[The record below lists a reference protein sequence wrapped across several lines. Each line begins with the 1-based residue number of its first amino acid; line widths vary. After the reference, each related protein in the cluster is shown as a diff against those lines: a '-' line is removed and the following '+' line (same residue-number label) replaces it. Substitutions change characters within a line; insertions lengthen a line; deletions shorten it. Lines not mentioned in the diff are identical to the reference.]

1 VLRSVA
7 FAFTVGG
14 TMIAIGL
21 IFYGVDL
28 PAQTVPG
35 FVIYLFMGTA
45 ALSALGIAA
54 TALAKNEESAQ
65 PIGAFTVLM
74 LSFVSGIF
82 IPIDTLPN
90 WLAEI
95 GRIFPL
101 YHLAQ
106 GLQTTVAENPSG
118 IGLSGNDVAVLA
130 VWGLVGIR
138 IATTRFR
145 WEPQGNTAD

>member
-1 VLRSVA
+1 
-7 FAFTVGG
+7 
-14 TMIAIGL
+14 M
-21 IFYGVDL
+21 
-28 PAQTVPG
+28 PG
-35 FVIYLFMGTA
+35 FIVYLFLGTA

-54 TALAKNEESAQ
+54 TALAKNEDSAQ

-82 IPIDTLPN
+82 IPVDTLPN
-90 WLAEI
+90 WLEEI

-118 IGLSGNDVAVLA
+118 IGISANDVAALA
-130 VWGLVGIR
+130 VWGLVGLR
-138 IATTRFR
+138 VASRSFK
-145 WEPQGNTAD
+145 WEPQGRADG

>member
-1 VLRSVA
+1 
-7 FAFTVGG
+7 
-14 TMIAIGL
+14 
-21 IFYGVDL
+21 
-28 PAQTVPG
+28 
-35 FVIYLFMGTA
+35 
-45 ALSALGIAA
+45 
-54 TALAKNEESAQ
+54 
-65 PIGAFTVLM
+65 M

-82 IPIDTLPN
+82 IPIDTLPS

-106 GLQTTVAENPSG
+106 GLQTTVAENASG
-118 IGLSGNDVAVLA
+118 IGLSANDVAVLA

-145 WEPQGNTAD
+145 WEPQGSSAG